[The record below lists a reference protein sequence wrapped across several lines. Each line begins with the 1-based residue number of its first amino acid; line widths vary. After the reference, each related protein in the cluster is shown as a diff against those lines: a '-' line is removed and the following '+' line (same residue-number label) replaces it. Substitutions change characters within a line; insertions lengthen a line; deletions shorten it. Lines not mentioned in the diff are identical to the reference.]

1 MIEVQ
6 PTYDAV
12 YKNIIME
19 NKKSAYENQK
29 IQFGDIHISIFL

>member
-1 MIEVQ
+1 MIVVQ

-19 NKKSAYENQK
+19 NKKVHMKTRTYSQVIK
-29 IQFGDIHISIFL
+29 Q